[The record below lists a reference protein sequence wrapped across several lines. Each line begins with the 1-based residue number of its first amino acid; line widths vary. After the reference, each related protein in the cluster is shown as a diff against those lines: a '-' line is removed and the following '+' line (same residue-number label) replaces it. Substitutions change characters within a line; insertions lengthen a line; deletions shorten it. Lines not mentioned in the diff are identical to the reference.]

1 MQISLRLQHEL
12 PWWCS
17 SVQRGTASWHR
28 KLWLQMETCDY
39 VYIIQYLKILVPFL
53 VSVIESH
60 IFLGKKTSK
69 VLIKSEF
76 DLNWY
81 KFLQVYL
88 LIVCNWSVKNQ
99 SCLKKHTV
107 QKRFNIHS
115 STLFL
120 PQEHK
125 NVLFWHL
132 SSLNMMRLQRD
143 PPIAGQ
149 INRSQLNLCARACAL
164 RSSQYEECSAEVA
177 REVNKLLW
185 YNSDIYRSDLP
196 VRSGDGLIKVSASV
210 TVYVG
215 T

>member
-1 MQISLRLQHEL
+1 MIQLSSKRDSFLTQKTL
-12 PWWCS
+12 PSDGNMWLCLHH
-17 SVQRGTASWHR
+17 SVFKDFSP
-28 KLWLQMETCDY
+28 
-39 VYIIQYLKILVPFL
+39 IF
-53 VSVIESH
+53 SVCYWITY
-60 IFLGKKTSK
+60 FPWKKKTSK

-76 DLNWY
+76 DLNWFRSRSCCP
-81 KFLQVYL
+81 FLQVYL

-125 NVLFWHL
+125 NVLFWHF
-132 SSLNMMRLQRD
+132 SSLNMMKLQRD

-149 INRSQLNLCARACAL
+149 INTSQLNLCARACAL